1 MKLGSK
7 FKKWTAIMLV
17 VLISFTTFGC
27 ISEQTYLPSSDNAV
41 VKYPEVT
48 GYMYAPENPYQM
60 DSPSDEYGRFQNS
73 VRGTVTY
80 ENSNSFDTSMK
91 NENFRVAIGYTP
103 EGSDVTVNVD
113 IGGSSQTVTLSDP
126 DAFYNDYQNVV
137 VNTGLNLEHV
147 DDGDGQVEVTIKHSS
162 SEKSVKIHEVAFI
175 ADQTSSTTSD
185 DGGTTGGG
193 TGDTGGTTSPSTG
206 TVEFYT
212 DPVGAAVYV
221 DGDYKGQTSSYSYG
235 VLTMELYEG
244 SHSYTVS
251 ANDYETETGTF
262 SVTAG
267 ETNAVTA
274 SLEEST
280 SDGGGDDDGGDDGG
294 DTEPSNTAP
303 SAQISASQTS
313 ETNIVF
319 TSESSDPDGQI
330 TKQEWFLNG
339 EPVSTGDQYQME
351 TSNMNSGT
359 YVVELDVTD
368 DQGATSTAKY
378 KVTIDETKKVVESEE
393 KSGDSG
399 TDSEG
404 DSRPR
409 PVLQI
414 PGFEAV
420 FALAG
425 LVIVVL
431 LARRGER

>member
-1 MKLGSK
+1 
-7 FKKWTAIMLV
+7 
-17 VLISFTTFGC
+17 
-27 ISEQTYLPSSDNAV
+27 
-41 VKYPEVT
+41 
-48 GYMYAPENPYQM
+48 
-60 DSPSDEYGRFQNS
+60 
-73 VRGTVTY
+73 
-80 ENSNSFDTSMK
+80 
-91 NENFRVAIGYTP
+91 
-103 EGSDVTVNVD
+103 
-113 IGGSSQTVTLSDP
+113 
-126 DAFYNDYQNVV
+126 
-137 VNTGLNLEHV
+137 
-147 DDGDGQVEVTIKHSS
+147 
-162 SEKSVKIHEVAFI
+162 
-175 ADQTSSTTSD
+175 
-185 DGGTTGGG
+185 
-193 TGDTGGTTSPSTG
+193 
-206 TVEFYT
+206 
-212 DPVGAAVYV
+212 
-221 DGDYKGQTSSYSYG
+221 
-235 VLTMELYEG
+235 
-244 SHSYTVS
+244 VS
-251 ANDYETETGTF
+251 AEGYQTETGTF

-294 DTEPSNTAP
+294 DTDPSNTAP

-359 YVVELDVTD
+359 YIVELDVTD

-378 KVTIDETKKVVESEE
+378 QVTIDETKKVVESEE
-393 KSGDSG
+393 KTGDSG

-404 DSRPR
+404 DSRP
-409 PVLQI
+409 VLKI

-431 LARRGER
+431 LARRGEK